1 MKPIVLQL
9 AILTLFVSVALLIS
23 RVAITSA
30 ASASGNVHNAE
41 VEDNEFAEF
50 EDPDEPPPIGQDPPT
65 NSEQQPSAWDGSAP
79 SDQQQAAAKPPSTP
93 LTSEDDEAA
102 SVKSSDEDEDSASY
116 LEDRDEFEGFGE
128 KPSPSAGGSGA
139 PSDKPDLEIA
149 KIPVPLTTN
158 WDSYYLELITLTA
171 LAVYFLNFI
180 VGKSKN
186 AKLANAWFVAHKD
199 YLESEFH
206 IVGDDGKSKEVASSP
221 EGLMRDSENTY
232 SLWCTGR
239 QHVDG
244 MLVELRFIKRQD
256 LVSLVAKLFRP
267 SNDQL
272 LIKLVLDDS
281 SDWDN
286 FVLAIVQRRRSGQLI
301 RDHSDLSQ
309 FCSDRRCQLDGKP
322 FTLPDSLTIL
332 AEDAEVAEHV
342 IDRRVANVLKQ
353 FESCLDHLIVSDM
366 YSGPRAQQDDAA
378 GGAGGASGGAAKP
391 PDSQR
396 AIVLSLRIGRRVGAA
411 TSTSTEEMESLLPL
425 TKMLIYLVDKCRRVR
440 LSKEARSRAE
450 KRREKAAE
458 AAQKLAH
465 SQRQEAAQ
473 LRREEKRKA
482 EKERLLLEEDP
493 DRARKLEDREAKREA
508 KRKAPKMKMLKVK
521 GM

>member
-1 MKPIVLQL
+1 MKPTVLQL

-186 AKLANAWFVAHKD
+186 AKLANAWTTWNPNFTLSATMAKVKRW
-199 YLESEFH
+199 
-206 IVGDDGKSKEVASSP
+206 P
-221 EGLMRDSENTY
+221 REGLMRDSENTY

>member
-1 MKPIVLQL
+1 MKPTVLQL
-9 AILTLFVSVALLIS
+9 AILTLFVSVALPIS

-286 FVLAIVQRRRSGQLI
+286 FVLAIVQRRRSGQRQALPI
-301 RDHSDLSQ
+301 GWQ
-309 FCSDRRCQLDGKP
+309 
-322 FTLPDSLTIL
+322 TLHPADSLTIL

-411 TSTSTEEMESLLPL
+411 TSTSMEEMESLLPL